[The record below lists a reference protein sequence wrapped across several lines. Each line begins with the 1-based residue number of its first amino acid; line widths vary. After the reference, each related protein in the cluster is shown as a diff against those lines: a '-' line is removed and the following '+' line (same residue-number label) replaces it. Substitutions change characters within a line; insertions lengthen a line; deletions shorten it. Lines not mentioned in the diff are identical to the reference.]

1 MSRRVLLR
9 AGLLLGVVLAGGVLT
24 GCTRSRRPPD
34 WSAVSRCLPP
44 GVTLDTEFCPAPYGD
59 GCDAGQRVT
68 VKRCLEGLGAHVEDG
83 KLYDAS
89 GKEIYFYQNPIGGP
103 PPNAE
108 QEARLRDE
116 RDRLDKLRQTYTVV
130 EMFPTSLGV

>member
-1 MSRRVLLR
+1 MRRVLLCV
-9 AGLLLGVVLAGGVLT
+9 GLLLSVVLAGGVLT
-24 GCTRSRRPPD
+24 GCTPSGRPPD
-34 WSAVSRCLPP
+34 WSAVSGCLPP
-44 GVTLDTEFCPAPYGD
+44 DVTLDTEFCPD
-59 GCDAGQRVT
+59 REGCEPGERLT
-68 VKRCLEGLGAHVEDG
+68 VKRCLEGLGVHVEGG

-89 GKEIYFYQNPIGGP
+89 GKEIYFYQHPMSGP

-116 RDRLDKLRQTYTVV
+116 RDRLNKLKQKYTVV